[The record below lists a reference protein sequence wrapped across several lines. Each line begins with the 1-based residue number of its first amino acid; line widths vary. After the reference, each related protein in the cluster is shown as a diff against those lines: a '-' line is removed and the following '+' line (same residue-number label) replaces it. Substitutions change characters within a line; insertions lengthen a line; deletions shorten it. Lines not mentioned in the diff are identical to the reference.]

1 MTTIAFFVM
10 LLLQTAETTAP
21 QPQQMTTG
29 GWIFMAGAWLFILS
43 LVYFTFSKVLRR
55 GRK

>member
-55 GRK
+55 SRK